1 MTQNMRVRASGDA
14 ELEAFDKWTLSIGD
28 GWHHQDEDIP
38 IPENMGFEIVSNTP
52 TESWH
57 EEHAMKE
64 FCKQIFPDLENNIS
78 KPGWLNGRSILT
90 PTNNEVSTIN
100 GMIQQWVPGSVTK
113 L

>member
-1 MTQNMRVRASGDA
+1 
-14 ELEAFDKWTLSIGD
+14 
-28 GWHHQDEDIP
+28 
-38 IPENMGFEIVSNTP
+38 MGFEIVSNTP